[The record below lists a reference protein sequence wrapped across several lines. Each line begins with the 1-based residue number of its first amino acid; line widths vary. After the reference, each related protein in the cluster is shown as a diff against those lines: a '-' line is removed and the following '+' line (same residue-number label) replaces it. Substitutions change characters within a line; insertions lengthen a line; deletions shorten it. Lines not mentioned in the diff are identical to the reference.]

1 MGLFQGVCSENL
13 GFSLAHLHFNLGLEL
28 EFMGWGFGVG
38 VSRFGF
44 WDHRFESCTPLH

>member
-1 MGLFQGVCSENL
+1 MGLFQGVCSKNL
-13 GFSLAHLHFNLGLEL
+13 GLSLAHLHFNLRLEL

-44 WDHRFESCTPLH
+44 QDHRFESVTPLN